1 MAMAGLREVLVYA
14 ENEGKTVTVSA
25 GSTVARGKVA
35 RVNPLV
41 IQPTDRGAV
50 TVFDFDA
57 IQSVSIE
64 EATVEEIVQA
74 CQPQRETRFTGRRP
88 L

>member
-25 GSTVARGKVA
+25 GNTVATGKVA

-41 IQPTDRGAV
+41 IQPTDGGAV
-50 TVFDFDA
+50 TVFDFEA
-57 IQSVSIE
+57 IQSVSVE
-64 EATVEEIVQA
+64 GATVEEVVQA
-74 CQPQRETRFTGRRP
+74 CRPQRETRFTGRRP